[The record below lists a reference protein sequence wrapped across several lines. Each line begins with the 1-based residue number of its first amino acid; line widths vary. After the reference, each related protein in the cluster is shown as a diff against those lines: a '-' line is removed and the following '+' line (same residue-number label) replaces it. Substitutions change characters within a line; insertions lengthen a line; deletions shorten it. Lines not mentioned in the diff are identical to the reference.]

1 MAKFVGTVREFHD
14 LLGPRIRD
22 ALEHDGGVEYHELE
36 RYCED
41 ELGVPTF
48 YPAFAQMKTD
58 AANSHGKVFYV
69 KGMQVRMWSQARA
82 EVDKYFDRVGAT
94 RDCLV

>member
-1 MAKFVGTVREFHD
+1 
-14 LLGPRIRD
+14 
-22 ALEHDGGVEYHELE
+22 
-36 RYCED
+36 
-41 ELGVPTF
+41 VPTF